1 MSLPTYDQL
10 IFPLLKELG
19 QRTEPLLAREARDA
33 LALELGLAEAALAEL
48 LPSGQ
53 RVFDN
58 RVGWAHDRLKR
69 AGLSTSARRG
79 QWQLTSAGR
88 EFLRANVKG
97 LSEAMLRGLVGVSA
111 DSRASGLRED
121 APATAALVVTPS
133 GGSEAAPSVSPQERM
148 ERAFAELQDQLAAD
162 LLTQVREVHPTF
174 FEKLVL
180 DLLHA
185 MGYGVSRR
193 DLKQV
198 GQAGDGGIDG
208 IVDLDKLGLQKV
220 YVQAKRW
227 QDGNTVGRPEIQAF
241 YGALAER
248 RATYGVFI
256 TASAFSVPAIRAAES
271 LSDTIVLIDGNR
283 LVRLMIEHNVGVSSV
298 LTLTAKRID
307 SDYFA
312 DE

>member
-1 MSLPTYDQL
+1 MSVPTYDQL
-10 IFPLLKELG
+10 IFPLLQELG
-19 QRTEPLLAREARDA
+19 RNTDPVRSRDVRDA
-33 LALELGLAEAALAEL
+33 LVRRLGVGVDALAEL
-48 LPSGQ
+48 LSSGQ
-53 RVFDN
+53 PVFDN

-79 QWQLTSAGR
+79 HWQLTQSGR
-88 EFLRANVKG
+88 EFLTRNAKG
-97 LSEAMLRGLVGVSA
+97 LSADVLKTLTDVSA
-111 DSRASGLRED
+111 ESRASGVSHD
-121 APATAALVVTPS
+121 AVSGATPTSLDSGHSDVAA
-133 GGSEAAPSVSPQERM
+133 ANSPQERL
-148 ERAFAELQDQLAAD
+148 ERAFGELEDQLATD
-162 LLTQVREVHPTF
+162 LLTQVREVHPVF

-198 GQAGDGGIDG
+198 GQTGDGGIDG

-256 TASAFSVPAIRAAES
+256 TASAFSVPAIRAAET
-271 LSDTIVLIDGNR
+271 LSDTIVLIDGKR
-283 LVRLMIEHNVGVSSV
+283 LVRLMIEHDVGVSRV

>member
-1 MSLPTYDQL
+1 MPIPSYDQL
-10 IFPLLKELG
+10 IFPLLQELG
-19 QRTEPLLAREARDA
+19 RNTEPVRSRDVRDA
-33 LALELGLAEAALAEL
+33 LVQRMGVGVEALAEL
-48 LPSGQ
+48 LSSGQ
-53 RVFDN
+53 PVFDN

-79 QWQLTSAGR
+79 HWQLTPHGR
-88 EFLRANVKG
+88 EFLNRNPKG
-97 LSEAMLRGLVGVSA
+97 LSVEALKSLTDVAVG
-111 DSRASGLRED
+111 SRASGHWPD
-121 APATAALVVTPS
+121 PQPGGAPPVTDS
-133 GGSEAAPSVSPQERM
+133 GTSEAPEVNSPQERL
-148 ERAFAELQDQLAAD
+148 EGAFGELQDQLAAD
-162 LLTQVREVHPTF
+162 LLTQVREVHPVF

-198 GQAGDGGIDG
+198 GQTGDGGIDG

-271 LSDTIVLIDGNR
+271 LSDTIVLIDGKR
-283 LVRLMIEHNVGVSSV
+283 LVRLMIEHDIGVSRV